1 MIVLIS
7 ILGKAICR
15 CSACQHK
22 KTHVR
27 RTSNPLTMEENV
39 IARIMKE
46 FVSAI
51 LRGRLT
57 AAVKMDFYSQVHAQL
72 QQHADPE
79 QNALN
84 QFITGFRH
92 NMEALMASLLPNGL
106 RDAIRPGNMFF
117 QHANA
122 LIVGLLHVK
131 NAIARFEDRE
141 LKPLLGGTSSLREF
155 AILLFRQRFNVPAD
169 VFPFRFESWLTH
181 LGLAR
186 EEFDFKFRCD
196 LASSMKEHTI
206 PWLFPS
212 GHRLVWTV
220 LPEKEN
226 KRVAFDDSFFGK
238 KLPNEIVDMIFESTD
253 EFCVEHLE

>member
-1 MIVLIS
+1 M
-7 ILGKAICR
+7 
-15 CSACQHK
+15 
-22 KTHVR
+22 
-27 RTSNPLTMEENV
+27 TMEEKV
-39 IARIMKE
+39 ARIMKE

-57 AAVKMDFYSQVHAQL
+57 AAVKMEFYGQVDGQIQPRL
-72 QQHADPE
+72 ADPE

-84 QFITGFRH
+84 QFISGFRH

-106 RDAIRPGNMFF
+106 LDAIRPGNMFF
-117 QHANA
+117 RHANA
-122 LIVGLLHVK
+122 LIVGLLHVQ
-131 NAIARFEDRE
+131 NAITHSKKNKSSRARFEDE

-169 VFPFRFESWLTH
+169 VFPFRFGSWLTH

-186 EEFDFKFRCD
+186 KEFDFKFRCD
-196 LASSMKEHTI
+196 LASSMRQHTI
-206 PWLFPS
+206 PWLFPI
-212 GHRLVWTV
+212 GHRLVRTV

-238 KLPNEIVDMIFESTD
+238 KLPKQIIDMIFEFTD
-253 EFCVEHLE
+253 EFCVEHFE